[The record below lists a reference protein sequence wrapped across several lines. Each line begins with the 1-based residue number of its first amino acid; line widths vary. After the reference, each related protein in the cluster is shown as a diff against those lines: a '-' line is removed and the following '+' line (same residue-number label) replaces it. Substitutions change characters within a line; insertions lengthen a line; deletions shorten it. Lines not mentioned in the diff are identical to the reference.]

1 MHQYARML
9 QYVNYQHARI
19 LPYVNLTRPHTE
31 RFRAC
36 SLLQFCSEQPNM
48 IEVNDTQRRLI
59 ELDVEH
65 RDLDAVID
73 MLILDG
79 HADQLQLRRLKKRKL
94 QLKDHIT
101 LLKMQLVPDVP
112 A

>member
-1 MHQYARML
+1 MRIRYAQRL
-9 QYVNYQHARI
+9 LAAPASGPH
-19 LPYVNLTRPHTE
+19 RP
-31 RFRAC
+31 A
-36 SLLQFCSEQPNM
+36 LLKNSFGTAIMTDVQD
-48 IEVNDTQRRLI
+48 IQRRII

-65 RDLDAVID
+65 RDLDAVIA
-73 MLILDG
+73 MLTADG

>member
-1 MHQYARML
+1 M
-9 QYVNYQHARI
+9 
-19 LPYVNLTRPHTE
+19 
-31 RFRAC
+31 
-36 SLLQFCSEQPNM
+36 PNM
-48 IEVNDTQRRLI
+48 IDVQEIQRRII

-73 MLILDG
+73 MLTRDG
-79 HADQLQLRRLKKRKL
+79 HTDQLQLRRLKKRKL

>member
-1 MHQYARML
+1 MHRFAQEL
-9 QYVNYQHARI
+9 QAVTTN
-19 LPYVNLTRPHTE
+19 
-31 RFRAC
+31 RAAP
-36 SLLQFCSEQPNM
+36 SQRAAVPSHHLELNGSEMPNM
-48 IEVNDTQRRLI
+48 IDVQEIHRRII

-65 RDLDAVID
+65 RDLDAVIE
-73 MLILDG
+73 MLTRDG
-79 HADQLQLRRLKKRKL
+79 HTDQLQLRRLKKRKL